1 MKTSIIIL
9 VFLMATISSYSQE
22 TGKIKIEELPE
33 VIIKRAGKDFSVY
46 LPSSNADQKVKAVE
60 QKFIAY
66 DLGKDA
72 EGAEEYLVIMKA
84 KNGSLAATYDDK
96 GKLLRVVE
104 EYKNVRL
111 PNQVIYSVYRT
122 YPGWTIV
129 NDKFLYT
136 QEKGD
141 VTKKQY
147 NIKIKKDKDVIK
159 LVVKP
164 NGEIIKTSKPI
175 LIK

>member
-9 VFLMATISSYSQE
+9 VFLVATISSYSQE

-96 GKLLRVVE
+96 GKLVRVVE
-104 EYKNVRL
+104 EYKNVKL

>member
-1 MKTSIIIL
+1 MKKSIIIL
-9 VFLMATISSYSQE
+9 VFLVATISSYSQE

-46 LPSSNADQKVKAVE
+46 LPTSNADQKVKAVE

-96 GKLLRVVE
+96 GKLVRVVE

>member
-1 MKTSIIIL
+1 MKTFTIIL
-9 VFLMATISSYSQE
+9 VFLAISTSSYSQE

-46 LPSSNADQKVKAVE
+46 LPSSSPDEKVKAVE

-96 GKLLRVVE
+96 GKLIRVVE
-104 EYKNVRL
+104 EFKNVRL

-147 NIKIKKDKDVIK
+147 NLKIKKDKDVIK

-164 NGEIIKTSKPI
+164 NGDIVKTSKPT

>member
-1 MKTSIIIL
+1 MKTFIIIL
-9 VFLMATISSYSQE
+9 VFLAVTTSSYSQE

-46 LPSSNADQKVKAVE
+46 LPSNSPDQRVKTVE

-72 EGAEEYLVIMKA
+72 EGAEEYLVTMQV

-96 GKLLRVVE
+96 GKLVRVVE
-104 EYKNVRL
+104 NFKNVKL
-111 PNQVIYSVYRT
+111 PSQVIYSVYRT

-141 VTKKQY
+141 VIKKQY
-147 NIKIKKDKDVIK
+147 NLKIKKDKDVVK

-164 NGEIIKTSKPI
+164 NGEIVKTSKPI

>member
-1 MKTSIIIL
+1 MKTFIIIL
-9 VFLMATISSYSQE
+9 VFLAVTTSSYSQD

-46 LPSSNADQKVKAVE
+46 LPSNSPDQRVKTVE

-72 EGAEEYLVIMKA
+72 EGAEEYLVLMQV

-96 GKLLRVVE
+96 GKLIRVVE
-104 EYKNVRL
+104 NFKNVKL
-111 PNQVIYSVYRT
+111 PSQVIYSVYRT

-147 NIKIKKDKDVIK
+147 NIKIKKDKDVVK

-175 LIK
+175 LVK

>member
-1 MKTSIIIL
+1 MKTFIIIL
-9 VFLMATISSYSQE
+9 VFLVVTTSLYSQD

-33 VIIKRAGKDFSVY
+33 VVIKRAGKDFSVY
-46 LPSSNADQKVKAVE
+46 LPSNNPDQRVKTVE

-72 EGAEEYLVIMKA
+72 EGAEEYLLIMKA

-96 GKLLRVVE
+96 GKLVRVVE
-104 EYKNVRL
+104 DFKNVRL

-147 NIKIKKDKDVIK
+147 NIKIKKDKDVVK

-164 NGEIIKTSKPI
+164 NGEIVKTSKPI

>member
-1 MKTSIIIL
+1 MKTLIIIL
-9 VFLMATISSYSQE
+9 VFFAVTTSSYCQD

-33 VIIKRAGKDFSVY
+33 VIIKRAGKDFSIY
-46 LPSSNADQKVKAVE
+46 LPSNSPDQSVKTVE
-60 QKFIAY
+60 EKFIAY

-72 EGAEEYLVIMKA
+72 EGAEEYLLIMKA
-84 KNGSLAATYDDK
+84 KNGSLAATYDNT
-96 GKLLRVVE
+96 GKLIRVVE
-104 EYKNVRL
+104 EFKNVKL
-111 PNQVIYSVYRT
+111 PSQVIYSVYRT
-122 YPGWTIV
+122 YPGWAIV

-141 VTKKQY
+141 VIKKQY
-147 NIKIKKDKDVIK
+147 NLKIKKDKDVVK

-164 NGEIIKTSKPI
+164 NGEIVKTSKPI

>member
-1 MKTSIIIL
+1 MKTIIIIIL
-9 VFLMATISSYSQE
+9 VFLAVSSSYSQD

-46 LPSSNADQKVKAVE
+46 LPSNSPDKTVKNVE
-60 QKFIAY
+60 EKFIAY

-72 EGAEEYLVIMKA
+72 EGAEEYLLIMKS
-84 KNGSLAATYDDK
+84 KKGSLAATYDNT
-96 GKLLRVVE
+96 GKLIRVVE
-104 EYKNVRL
+104 EFNNVRL

-122 YPGWTIV
+122 YPEWTIV

-147 NIKIKKDKDVIK
+147 NIKIKKDKDVVK

>member
-1 MKTSIIIL
+1 MKTFIIIL
-9 VFLMATISSYSQE
+9 VFLAISTSSYSQE

-46 LPSSNADQKVKAVE
+46 LPSNSPDQRVKAVE

-96 GKLLRVVE
+96 GKLIRVVE
-104 EYKNVRL
+104 EFKNVRL

-147 NIKIKKDKDVIK
+147 NLKIKKDKDVIK

-164 NGEIIKTSKPI
+164 NGDIVKTSKPT

>member
-1 MKTSIIIL
+1 MKTFIIIF
-9 VFLMATISSYSQE
+9 VFLAVTTSSYSQD

-46 LPSSNADQKVKAVE
+46 LPSNSPDQRVKTVE

-72 EGAEEYLVIMKA
+72 EGAEEYLVLMQV

-96 GKLLRVVE
+96 GKLIRVVE
-104 EYKNVRL
+104 NFKNVKL
-111 PNQVIYSVYRT
+111 PSQVIYSVYRT

-147 NIKIKKDKDVIK
+147 NIKIKKDKDIVK

-164 NGEIIKTSKPI
+164 NGEIVKTSKPI

>member
-1 MKTSIIIL
+1 MKTFIIIL
-9 VFLMATISSYSQE
+9 VFLAVTTSSYSQD

-46 LPSSNADQKVKAVE
+46 LPSNSPDQRVKTVE

-72 EGAEEYLVIMKA
+72 EGAEEYLVLMQV

-96 GKLLRVVE
+96 GKLIRVVE
-104 EYKNVRL
+104 NFKNVKL
-111 PNQVIYSVYRT
+111 PSQVIYSVYRT

-147 NIKIKKDKDVIK
+147 NIKIKKDKDIVK

-164 NGEIIKTSKPI
+164 NGEIVKTSKPI

>member
-1 MKTSIIIL
+1 MKTFIIIL
-9 VFLMATISSYSQE
+9 VFLAVTASSYSQD

-46 LPSSNADQKVKAVE
+46 LPSNSPDQRVKTVE

-72 EGAEEYLVIMKA
+72 EGAEEYLVLMQV

-96 GKLLRVVE
+96 GKLIRVVE
-104 EYKNVRL
+104 NFKNVKL
-111 PNQVIYSVYRT
+111 PSQVIYSVYRT

-147 NIKIKKDKDVIK
+147 NIKIKKDKDVVK

-164 NGEIIKTSKPI
+164 NGEIVKTSKPI

>member
-1 MKTSIIIL
+1 MKTFIIIL
-9 VFLMATISSYSQE
+9 VFLAVTTSSYSQDK
-22 TGKIKIEELPE
+22 GKIKIEELPE
-33 VIIKRAGKDFSVY
+33 VIIKRAGKDFSVF
-46 LPSSNADQKVKAVE
+46 LPSNSPDQRVKTVE
-60 QKFIAY
+60 EKFIAY

-84 KNGSLAATYDDK
+84 KNGSLAATYDDT
-96 GKLLRVVE
+96 GKLIRVVE
-104 EYKNVRL
+104 EFKNVRL
-111 PNQVIYSVYRT
+111 PNDVIYSVYRT
-122 YPGWTIV
+122 YPGWSIV

-141 VTKKQY
+141 VIKKQY
-147 NIKIKKDKDVIK
+147 NIKIKKDKGVIN

-164 NGEIIKTSKPI
+164 NGAIVKTSKPI

>member
-1 MKTSIIIL
+1 MKKSIIIL
-9 VFLMATISSYSQE
+9 VFLVATISSYSQE

-46 LPSSNADQKVKAVE
+46 LPTSNADQKVKAVE

>member
-1 MKTSIIIL
+1 
-9 VFLMATISSYSQE
+9 VLMQ
-22 TGKIKIEELPE
+22 
-33 VIIKRAGKDFSVY
+33 V
-46 LPSSNADQKVKAVE
+46 
-60 QKFIAY
+60 
-66 DLGKDA
+66 
-72 EGAEEYLVIMKA
+72 

-96 GKLLRVVE
+96 GKLIRVVE
-104 EYKNVRL
+104 NFKNVKL
-111 PNQVIYSVYRT
+111 PSQVIYSVYRT

-147 NIKIKKDKDVIK
+147 NIKIKKDKDVVK

-164 NGEIIKTSKPI
+164 NGEIVKTSKPI

>member
-1 MKTSIIIL
+1 MKTFIIIL
-9 VFLMATISSYSQE
+9 VFLVISTSSYSQE

-46 LPSSNADQKVKAVE
+46 LPSNSPDQKVKAVE

-84 KNGSLAATYDDK
+84 KNGSLAATYDEK
-96 GKLLRVVE
+96 GKLVRVVE
-104 EYKNVRL
+104 DFKNVRL

-147 NIKIKKDKDVIK
+147 NLKIKKDKDVIK

-164 NGEIIKTSKPI
+164 NGDIVKTSKPT

>member
-1 MKTSIIIL
+1 MKTFIIIL
-9 VFLMATISSYSQE
+9 VFLAISTSSYSQE

-46 LPSSNADQKVKAVE
+46 LPSNSPDQRVKAVE

-84 KNGSLAATYDDK
+84 KNGSLAATNDDK
-96 GKLLRVVE
+96 GKLIRVVE
-104 EYKNVRL
+104 EFKNVRL

-147 NIKIKKDKDVIK
+147 NLKIKKDKDVIK

-164 NGEIIKTSKPI
+164 NGDIVKTSKPT

>member
-1 MKTSIIIL
+1 MKTFIIIL
-9 VFLMATISSYSQE
+9 VFLAISTSSYSQE

-33 VIIKRAGKDFSVY
+33 VIIKRAGKDFSIY
-46 LPSSNADQKVKAVE
+46 LPSNSPDQRVKAVE

-96 GKLLRVVE
+96 GKLIRVVE
-104 EYKNVRL
+104 EFKNVRL

-147 NIKIKKDKDVIK
+147 NLKIKKDKDVIK

-164 NGEIIKTSKPI
+164 NGDIVKTSKPT

>member
-1 MKTSIIIL
+1 MKTFIIIL
-9 VFLMATISSYSQE
+9 VFLAVTTSSYSQD

-46 LPSSNADQKVKAVE
+46 LPSNSPDQRVKTVE

-72 EGAEEYLVIMKA
+72 EGAEEYLVLMQV

-96 GKLLRVVE
+96 GKLIRVVE
-104 EYKNVRL
+104 NFKNVKL
-111 PNQVIYSVYRT
+111 PSQVIYSVYRT

-141 VTKKQY
+141 VIKKQY
-147 NIKIKKDKDVIK
+147 NLKIKKDKDVVK

-164 NGEIIKTSKPI
+164 NGEIVKTSKPI

>member
-96 GKLLRVVE
+96 GKLVRVVE

>member
-1 MKTSIIIL
+1 MKTFIIIL
-9 VFLMATISSYSQE
+9 VFLAVTTSSYSQD

-46 LPSSNADQKVKAVE
+46 LPSNSPDQRVKTVE

-72 EGAEEYLVIMKA
+72 EGAEEYLVLMQV

-96 GKLLRVVE
+96 GKLIRVVE
-104 EYKNVRL
+104 NFKNVKL
-111 PNQVIYSVYRT
+111 PSQVIYSVYRT

-147 NIKIKKDKDVIK
+147 NIKIKKDKDVVK

-164 NGEIIKTSKPI
+164 NGEIVKTSKPI

>member
-1 MKTSIIIL
+1 MKTFIIIL
-9 VFLMATISSYSQE
+9 VFLAASTSSYSQD

-33 VIIKRAGKDFSVY
+33 VIIKKAGKDFSVY
-46 LPSSNADQKVKAVE
+46 LPSNSPDLRVKAVE
-60 QKFIAY
+60 EKFIAY

-72 EGAEEYLVIMKA
+72 EGAEEYLLIMKA
-84 KNGSLAATYDDK
+84 KNGSLAATYDET
-96 GKLLRVVE
+96 GKLIRVVE
-104 EYKNVRL
+104 DFKNVRL

-141 VTKKQY
+141 VIKKQY
-147 NIKIKKDKDVIK
+147 NLKIKKDKDVVK

-164 NGEIIKTSKPI
+164 NGEIVKTSKPI

>member
-1 MKTSIIIL
+1 MKTFIIIL
-9 VFLMATISSYSQE
+9 VFLAISTSSYSQE

-46 LPSSNADQKVKAVE
+46 LPSNSPDEKVKAVE

-66 DLGKDA
+66 NLGKDA

-96 GKLLRVVE
+96 GKLIRVVE
-104 EYKNVRL
+104 EFKNVRL

-136 QEKGD
+136 QAKGD

-147 NIKIKKDKDVIK
+147 NLKIKKDKDVIK

-164 NGEIIKTSKPI
+164 NGDIVKTSKPT